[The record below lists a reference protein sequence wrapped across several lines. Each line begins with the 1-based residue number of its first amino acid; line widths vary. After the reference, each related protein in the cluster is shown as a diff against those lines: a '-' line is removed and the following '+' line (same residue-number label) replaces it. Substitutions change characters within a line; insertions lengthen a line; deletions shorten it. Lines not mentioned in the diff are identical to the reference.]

1 MDTAA
6 VCACVCVHVLHQKR
20 ESEKAQL
27 VSRSML
33 WNMSIETA

>member
-1 MDTAA
+1 MWTLQLC
-6 VCACVCVHVLHQKR
+6 VRVCVHVLHQKR